1 MKHSFAFATFIL
13 LCACGGKSPEIAAE
27 ASAEAP
33 LPPVAPAIV
42 PPQEIADPTQP
53 PSYEVAIA
61 SAAADHNAAKER
73 CARQPEAMRARCEQE
88 ANAAFTETRSDLDD
102 LRGNQP

>member
-1 MKHSFAFATFIL
+1 MKHTFAFATLIL
-13 LCACGGKSPEIAAE
+13 LGACGGKSPDIAAE

-61 SAAADHNAAKER
+61 GAAAEHNAAKER
-73 CARQPEAMRARCEQE
+73 CARQPETMRARCEQE
-88 ANAAFTETRSDLDD
+88 ANAAFTDTQGELDD